1 MNISALT
8 KARLTYVPKLPGML
22 KHGISEIC
30 VKEGEDTQSVADQDK
45 IKALFPNTYGK
56 KEITFTKGT
65 NTSVSKKQV
74 VGVILSGG
82 QAPGGHN
89 VICGLYDALK
99 ATNSE
104 NVLYGFKGGPSGLLE
119 DDYLIFDDEYIDQFL
134 VELSLKQKHNL
145 Q

>member
-1 MNISALT
+1 MKLSPLQI
-8 KARLTYVPKLPGML
+8 ARYQYQPKLPGML
-22 KHGISEIC
+22 RNGISEIC
-30 VKEGEDTQSVADQDK
+30 VKEGEATQSVADQEK

-56 KEITFTKGT
+56 KEITFERGA

-99 ATNSE
+99 ATNKE
-104 NVLYGFKGGPSGLLE
+104 NVLIGFKE
-119 DDYLIFDDEYIDQFL
+119 KEWQEEFLIEKDR
-134 VELSLKQKHNL
+134 
-145 Q
+145 